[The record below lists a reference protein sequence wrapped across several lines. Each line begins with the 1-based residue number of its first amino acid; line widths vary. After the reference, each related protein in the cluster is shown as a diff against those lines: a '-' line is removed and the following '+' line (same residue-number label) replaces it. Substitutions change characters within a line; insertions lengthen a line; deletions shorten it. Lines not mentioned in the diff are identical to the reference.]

1 MERDPQDEYFPN
13 VRLSIAAILELI
25 LNTSCQNLRVTCD
38 TIGRG
43 QSRIFLG
50 LGIELF
56 EPESRF
62 LS

>member
-1 MERDPQDEYFPN
+1 MEELKINIRDLVGERYGLYSTSAS
-13 VRLSIAAILELI
+13 LS
-25 LNTSCQNLRVTCD
+25 RV
-38 TIGRG
+38 
-43 QSRIFLG
+43 SVG